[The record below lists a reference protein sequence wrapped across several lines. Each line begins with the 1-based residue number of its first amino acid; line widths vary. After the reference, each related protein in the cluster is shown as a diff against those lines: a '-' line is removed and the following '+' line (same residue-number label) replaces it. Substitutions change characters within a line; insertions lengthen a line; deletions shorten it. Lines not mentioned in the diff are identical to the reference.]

1 MHPTINTIIFDCF
14 GVICDPLLVG
24 WYKENSTKHG
34 FTDETFKTLVD
45 EFNLGNI
52 TEDDVIDRF
61 SKYEGITS
69 TKEEIQK
76 EIVNHLRL
84 NESLVSTIK
93 ELKAKGYTIVLLT
106 NANHLF
112 FETYLYPKYPDFTS
126 LFERMIISSSVK
138 MIKPH
143 KDIFMYTLKT
153 INKKPEEI
161 VFVDDTEENVDMAK
175 SLGIQ
180 SIVYTN
186 NQSLLQDFTELGLH
200 FR

>member
-14 GVICDPLLVG
+14 GVICDPLLIG

-34 FTDETFKTLVD
+34 FTDETFKTLID

-52 TEDDVIDRF
+52 TEDDVIGRF
-61 SKYEGITS
+61 SSYQGITS
-69 TKEEIQK
+69 TKEELQK
-76 EIVNHLRL
+76 EIVNHLHI

-93 ELKAKGYTIVLLT
+93 SLKASGYTIALLT

-126 LFERMIISSSVK
+126 LFDSMIISSSVK

-143 KDIFMYTLKT
+143 QDIFIYTLET
-153 INKKPEEI
+153 LHKKPEEI
-161 VFVDDTEENVDMAK
+161 LFIDDTKENVDVAK

-186 NQSLLQDFTELGLH
+186 NESLLQDFTELGLH
-200 FR
+200 AR